1 MSTEY
6 EKAGVSLEAGYE
18 SVRRIRKHI
27 DKTRRPGMM
36 GGIGSFG
43 GLFDLS
49 VLNMK
54 EPVLVS
60 GTDGVGTKLKLAM
73 MMNKHDTIGQDAV
86 AMCVND
92 IIAQGAQP
100 LFFLDYIAVG
110 KNSPEKIEQIVKG
123 VADGCVLANCALVGG
138 ETAEMPDMYGEED
151 YDIAGFAVGAVE
163 KSDIITGEHTRPG
176 DVVIGLASSGVHSNG
191 FSLVRKIVLKDHQL
205 DLNTKFDDLQDSLG
219 NTLLT
224 PTRIYV
230 RPVLEV
236 LKQIRVHGIAHITG
250 GGFDENMPRCLNA
263 GLGIHIR
270 QGSWTIPPVFD
281 VLQRLSGMDRR
292 QMFNVFN
299 MGIGMILVVDRADEK
314 QTLDVLRQQGETAW
328 TIGEV
333 VEGEGIELR

>member
-205 DLNTKFDDLQDSLG
+205 DLNTKFDELQDSLG
-219 NTLLT
+219 NTLLM

>member
-205 DLNTKFDDLQDSLG
+205 DLNTKFDELQDSLG

-270 QGSWTIPPVFD
+270 QGRWTIPPVFD